1 MAILEWALWKGCPV
15 DGRTMCI
22 QAATNG
28 HLEILNWLHKERML
42 VYGYGDCNALICYQ
56 AATHGYLEILK

>member
-1 MAILEWALWKGCPV
+1 
-15 DGRTMCI
+15 MCI